1 MGSLAAFSHLVSS
14 VRFLCNNRTTRK
26 FLTLVLISFFVL
38 PMGSASAESDDVPPE
53 VQEEVDEYTEAYI
66 ACFPNGAPDTWDYS
80 EHGFEDCL
88 DGDPNGPYNGWDPC
102 NLAPNWWDEETNGVY
117 NQLMDCGWDPSWGD
131 KENWDYCELEPEWW
145 DEEIDG
151 VYPQIAD
158 CDEWGPNT
166 DEAARAVMKEEW
178 DYCKPPPDWWDEEID
193 GVYPQ
198 IADCGWEGFPPDEEE
213 EPTPTPQKLIIEN
226 PTPDSSVI
234 VDPDTETGDKSGK
247 RFLNIP
253 WYWLIPIG
261 LSILFILQ
269 VLGSSY
275 RKNKL

>member
-1 MGSLAAFSHLVSS
+1 M
-14 VRFLCNNRTTRK
+14 RK
-26 FLTLVLISFFVL
+26 YLPLILLTIVVLLNLIWVL
-38 PMGSASAESDDVPPE
+38 PLSLASAESDEVPPE

-66 ACFPNGAPDTWDYS
+66 ACFPNGAPDSWVYT

-88 DGDPNGPYNGWDPC
+88 DADPDGPYGGWDPC
-102 NLAPNWWDEETNGVY
+102 NLEPNWWDEETNGVY
-117 NQLMDCGWDPSWGD
+117 NQLMDCGWDPPTPPPDETEWDYCKAEPDWWNEEMDRPYPQIADCDWDPNWGD
-131 KENWDYCELEPEWW
+131 KENWDYCKPPPEWW
-145 DEEIDG
+145 NEEEDSI
-151 VYPQIAD
+151 YPQI
-158 CDEWGPNT
+158 
-166 DEAARAVMKEEW
+166 V
-178 DYCKPPPDWWDEEID
+178 
-193 GVYPQ
+193 
-198 IADCGWEGFPPDEEE
+198 DCGWEGFKEEE

-234 VDPDTETGDKSGK
+234 VGPNTETGDKSGI

-269 VLGSSY
+269 VLGSGY